1 VTALPPA
8 GVPKIWCTGR
18 HGLNDGIT
26 MKTKTILLMLLGLC
40 LAAFTSV
47 EAAQDVVSIVSPTDA
62 KILRLDV
69 APGDKVY
76 SGDMLAV
83 LKGDDGT
90 AINLKAGVS
99 GTITS
104 IKVISYQK
112 VSKGALIGTMSVSP
126 IIVDSPVAS
135 ESEELP
141 SIKTLIGDLF
151 KTTGIRGIIDGQLH
165 KDWTVGIGRIL
176 MICVGLGLLYLGIF
190 KQFEP
195 LLLIPIG
202 YGAIL
207 ANIPLAGI
215 SEPGGILY
223 YIYEVGIVT
232 GIFPL
237 LIFMGVGA
245 LTDFGPMIANPKTI
259 LLGGAAQIGIFVTLL
274 GALFLTDMVPGI
286 NFSLRDAASIG
297 IIGGA
302 DGPTAI
308 FLSSKLSPRLL
319 GSIAI
324 AAYSYMALVPIIQPP
339 IMKWLTTPEERQIK
353 MVQLRHVSKIEKI
366 MLPLLVL
373 GICAFL
379 LPTAAPLIGMFMLGN
394 LAKECG
400 VIDRLADTIKG
411 PLMYTVTI
419 FLGLGVGS
427 KLSADKFLN
436 LETLGILGLG
446 MIAFAIGTA
455 GGILM
460 AKLMNKLSKTPVNPL
475 IGAAGVSA
483 VPMAARVVNKVGLEA
498 NPQNHLIMH
507 AMGANVSG
515 VIGSAVAA
523 GTLLALL

>member
-1 VTALPPA
+1 
-8 GVPKIWCTGR
+8 
-18 HGLNDGIT
+18 
-26 MKTKTILLMLLGLC
+26 MKTKTILLILLGLC
-40 LAAFTSV
+40 LGCLSSAGAA
-47 EAAQDVVSIVSPTDA
+47 EDVVSILAPDNGKVVR
-62 KILRLDV
+62 IDV
-69 APGDKVY
+69 ASGGQIY
-76 SGDMLAV
+76 SGDYIV
-83 LKGDDGT
+83 ILKTDDGT
-90 AINLKAGVS
+90 LINLKSGVS
-99 GTITS
+99 GTVSSLNVT
-104 IKVISYQK
+104 SYQK
-112 VSKGALIGTMSVSP
+112 VKKGDLIGTITPGVVVEERPLASVT
-126 IIVDSPVAS
+126 
-135 ESEELP
+135 EELP
-141 SIKTLIGDLF
+141 SIKTLMGDLF
-151 KTTGIRGIIDGQLH
+151 NTTGVRGIIDGQLN

-176 MICVGLGLLYLGIF
+176 MICVGLVLLYLGIF

-207 ANIPLAGI
+207 SNIPLAGI

-223 YIYEVGIVT
+223 YVYEVGILT

-274 GALFLTDMVPGI
+274 GALVLTDLVPGI

-308 FLSSKLSPRLL
+308 FLSSQLSPRLL

-339 IMKWLTTPEERQIK
+339 IMKWLTSAEERQIK
-353 MVQLRHVSKIEKI
+353 MVQLRHVSKLEKM

-400 VIDRLADTIKG
+400 VIDRLSDTIKG

-436 LETLGILGLG
+436 METLGILALG
-446 MIAFAIGTA
+446 MVAFAIGTA
-455 GGILM
+455 GGVLM

-523 GTLLALL
+523 GVLLALL

>member
-1 VTALPPA
+1 MFILALAVLFLSVMPA
-8 GVPKIWCTGR
+8 AWATG
-18 HGLNDGIT
+18 D
-26 MKTKTILLMLLGLC
+26 
-40 LAAFTSV
+40 
-47 EAAQDVVSIVSPTDA
+47 DVDIFAPDEA
-62 KILRLDV
+62 KIIHVDTAEGEV
-69 APGDKVY
+69 IY
-76 SGDMLAV
+76 SGDAIAT
-83 LKGDDGT
+83 LKKHDGT
-90 AINLKAGVS
+90 KIVLRAGVS
-99 GTITS
+99 GKVTNLKAKAYATVTKGELLGTITPS
-104 IKVISYQK
+104 EIVAEMPVSGESHKLPGIKQLVYN
-112 VSKGALIGTMSVSP
+112 
-126 IIVDSPVAS
+126 
-135 ESEELP
+135 
-141 SIKTLIGDLF
+141 LF
-151 KTTGIRGIIDGQLH
+151 TTTGVAGFINDQIH
-165 KDWTVGIGRIL
+165 KDWTLGIGRVI
-176 MICVGLGLLYLGIF
+176 MICVGLVLIYLGIF
-190 KQFEP
+190 KEFEP

-207 ANIPLAGI
+207 SNIPLAGI
-215 SEPGGILY
+215 AQPGGILF

-232 GIFPL
+232 GVFPL

-259 LLGGAAQIGIFVTLL
+259 LLGGAAQFGIFTTLL
-274 GALFLTDMVPGI
+274 GALLLTDFVPGI
-286 NFSLRDAASIG
+286 EFSLRDAASIG

-308 FLSSKLSPRLL
+308 FLSSQLSPRLL

-339 IMKWLTTPEERQIK
+339 IMRLLTTKEEREIK

-366 MLPLLVL
+366 LLPLLVL
-373 GICAFL
+373 GICTLL
-379 LPTAAPLIGMFMLGN
+379 LPSAAPLIGMFMLGN

-400 VIDRLADTIKG
+400 VVDRLSDTIKSS
-411 PLMYTVTI
+411 LMYTVTI

-427 KLSADKFLN
+427 KLSAEKFLN
-436 LETLGILGLG
+436 VETLGILVLG

-455 GGILM
+455 SGVLI
-460 AKLMNKLSKTPVNPL
+460 AKLMNKLSKTPINPL

-523 GTLLALL
+523 GVLLALL

>member
-1 VTALPPA
+1 
-8 GVPKIWCTGR
+8 
-18 HGLNDGIT
+18 

-62 KILRLDV
+62 KILRIDV

-76 SGDMLAV
+76 SGDMLAI

-104 IKVISYQK
+104 VEVVSYQK
-112 VSKGALIGTMSVSP
+112 LSKGDLIGTIEIIP
-126 IIVDSPVAS
+126 IIAESPAAS
-135 ESEELP
+135 QSEELP
-141 SIKTLIGDLF
+141 SIKTLMSDLF
-151 KTTGIRGIIDGQLH
+151 KTTGIRSIIDAQLH

-215 SEPGGILY
+215 SDPGGILY
-223 YIYEVGIVT
+223 YIYDVGILT

-259 LLGGAAQIGIFVTLL
+259 LLGGAAQIGIFITLL
-274 GALFLTDMVPGI
+274 GALFLSDLVPGI

-339 IMKWLTTPEERQIK
+339 IMKWLTTKEERQIK
-353 MVQLRHVSKIEKI
+353 MVQLRHVSRIEKI

-379 LPTAAPLIGMFMLGN
+379 LPTAAPLIGMFMLG
-394 LAKECG
+394 K
-400 VIDRLADTIKG
+400 
-411 PLMYTVTI
+411 
-419 FLGLGVGS
+419 
-427 KLSADKFLN
+427 
-436 LETLGILGLG
+436 
-446 MIAFAIGTA
+446 IGRA
-455 GGILM
+455 H
-460 AKLMNKLSKTPVNPL
+460 V
-475 IGAAGVSA
+475 
-483 VPMAARVVNKVGLEA
+483 
-498 NPQNHLIMH
+498 
-507 AMGANVSG
+507 
-515 VIGSAVAA
+515 
-523 GTLLALL
+523 

>member
-1 VTALPPA
+1 
-8 GVPKIWCTGR
+8 
-18 HGLNDGIT
+18 
-26 MKTKTILLMLLGLC
+26 MKMRLFLLTLLGFC
-40 LAAFTSV
+40 LAACSSAWAEEQAV
-47 EAAQDVVSIVSPTDA
+47 EVLSPADA
-62 KILRLDV
+62 KILRIEV
-69 APGDKVY
+69 SPGNLVY
-76 SGDMLAV
+76 SGDKIATLKMENGTIIV
-83 LKGDDGT
+83 LHAGVAGKILNINYQSYTNVKKGDVIGIIGSSPIVAD
-90 AINLKAGVS
+90 IPVS
-99 GTITS
+99 GTS
-104 IKVISYQK
+104 QQLP
-112 VSKGALIGTMSVSP
+112 GLG
-126 IIVDSPVAS
+126 
-135 ESEELP
+135 ELAMR
-141 SIKTLIGDLF
+141 LF
-151 KTTGIRGIIDGQLH
+151 KTTGIAGIISDQMT
-165 KDWTVGIGRIL
+165 KDWTLGIGRIL
-176 MICVGLGLLYLGIF
+176 MIGVGLVLIYLGIF
-190 KQFEP
+190 KKFEP

-215 SEPGGILY
+215 ADPGGILY

-259 LLGGAAQIGIFVTLL
+259 LLGGAAQFGIFTTLL
-274 GALFLTDMVPGI
+274 GALLLSDLVPGI
-286 NFSLRDAASIG
+286 DFSLRDAASIG

-308 FLSSKLSPRLL
+308 FLSSQLSPRLL

-324 AAYSYMALVPIIQPP
+324 AAYSYMALVPLIQPP
-339 IMKWLTTPEERQIK
+339 IMKLLTTKEERQIK

-366 MLPLLVL
+366 LLPLLVL
-373 GICAFL
+373 GICATL
-379 LPTAAPLIGMFMLGN
+379 LPSAAPLIGMFMLGN

-400 VIDRLADTIKG
+400 VIERLSDTIKNS
-411 PLMYTVTI
+411 LMYTVTI

-436 LETLGILGLG
+436 LETLGILALG
-446 MIAFAIGTA
+446 MVAFCIGTA
-455 GGILM
+455 AGVLI
-460 AKLMNKLSKTPVNPL
+460 AKLMNKMSKTPINPL

-523 GTLLALL
+523 GVLLALL

>member
-1 VTALPPA
+1 MAL
-8 GVPKIWCTGR
+8 G
-18 HGLNDGIT
+18 
-26 MKTKTILLMLLGLC
+26 
-40 LAAFTSV
+40 FTSS
-47 EAAQDVVSIVSPTDA
+47 AQAQQDIVSIIAPADG
-62 KILRLDV
+62 KIIRLDIE
-69 APGDKVY
+69 PGDKVF
-76 SGDMLAV
+76 SGDILAIT
-83 LKGDDGT
+83 KIDDGT
-90 AINLKAGVS
+90 TIILRAGVS
-99 GTITS
+99 G
-104 IKVISYQK
+104 V
-112 VSKGALIGTMSVSP
+112 VESVSMRP
-126 IIVDSPVAS
+126 YKKIKKDSVLGTIKQSLIVADQPLAAEAS
-135 ESEELP
+135 ELP
-141 SIKTLIGDLF
+141 NMITLAKNLF
-151 KTTGIRGIIDGQLH
+151 RTTGVFGIIEGQLD
-165 KDWTVGIGRIL
+165 KDWTVGIGRVL
-176 MICVGLGLLYLGIF
+176 MICVGLTLLYLGIF

-207 ANIPLAGI
+207 SNIPLAGI

-223 YIYEVGIVT
+223 YIYDVGIVT

-245 LTDFGPMIANPKTI
+245 LTDFGPMLANPKTI
-259 LLGGAAQIGIFVTLL
+259 LLGGAAQIGIFITLL
-274 GALFLTDMVPGI
+274 GALFLSDFIPGI

-308 FLSSKLSPRLL
+308 FLSSQLSPRLL

-339 IMKWLTTPEERQIK
+339 IMKWLTTEEERQIK
-353 MVQLRHVSKIEKI
+353 MVQMRHVSRIEKMI
-366 MLPLLVL
+366 LPLLVL

-400 VIDRLADTIKG
+400 VIDRLTENIKG
-411 PLMYTVTI
+411 PLMYVVTI

-436 LETLGILGLG
+436 IETLGILALG
-446 MIAFAIGTA
+446 MIAFCIGTA
-455 GGILM
+455 GGVLM
-460 AKLMNKLSKTPVNPL
+460 AKLMNKLSKAPVNPL

-523 GTLLALL
+523 GVLLALL

>member
-1 VTALPPA
+1 
-8 GVPKIWCTGR
+8 
-18 HGLNDGIT
+18 
-26 MKTKTILLMLLGLC
+26 M
-40 LAAFTSV
+40 
-47 EAAQDVVSIVSPTDA
+47 
-62 KILRLDV
+62 
-69 APGDKVY
+69 
-76 SGDMLAV
+76 
-83 LKGDDGT
+83 
-90 AINLKAGVS
+90 
-99 GTITS
+99 
-104 IKVISYQK
+104 
-112 VSKGALIGTMSVSP
+112 
-126 IIVDSPVAS
+126 
-135 ESEELP
+135 
-141 SIKTLIGDLF
+141 
-151 KTTGIRGIIDGQLH
+151 DGQLNR
-165 KDWTVGIGRIL
+165 DWTVGIGRVL
-176 MICVGLGLLYLGIF
+176 MITVGLVLLYLGIF
-190 KQFEP
+190 KGFEP
-195 LLLIPIG
+195 LLLVPIG

-215 SEPGGILY
+215 ADPGGILH

-259 LLGGAAQIGIFVTLL
+259 LLGGAAQLGIFATLL
-274 GALFLTDMVPGI
+274 GALFLSEFVPGI

-308 FLSSKLSPRLL
+308 FLSSQLSPRLL

-339 IMKWLTTPEERQIK
+339 IMKWLTSKEERQIK
-353 MVQLRHVSKIEKI
+353 MVQLRHVSKLEKI
-366 MLPLLVL
+366 MLPMLVL
-373 GICAFL
+373 GICSLL
-379 LPTAAPLIGMFMLGN
+379 LPSAAPLIGMFMLGN

-400 VIDRLADTIKG
+400 VVDRLSDNIKG
-411 PLMYTVTI
+411 ALMYTVTV

-436 LETLGILGLG
+436 METIGILLLG
-446 MIAFAIGTA
+446 MVAFGIGTA
-455 GGILM
+455 GGVLM
-460 AKLMNKLSKTPVNPL
+460 AKLMNKLTKTPINPL

-507 AMGANVSG
+507 AMGPNVAG

-523 GTLLALL
+523 GVLLALL

>member
-1 VTALPPA
+1 
-8 GVPKIWCTGR
+8 
-18 HGLNDGIT
+18 
-26 MKTKTILLMLLGLC
+26 MKTKTILLVLIGLC
-40 LAAFTSV
+40 LAVAHLAQ
-47 EAAQDVVSIVSPTDA
+47 AADERVAIVAPVDA

-69 APGDKVY
+69 VAGDKVY
-76 SGDMLAV
+76 SGDTLAI
-83 LKGDDGT
+83 LKADDGT
-90 AINLKAGVS
+90 TIILKAGVS
-99 GTITS
+99 GTVAS
-104 IKVISYQK
+104 VDVISYQK
-112 VSKGALIGTMSVSP
+112 IKQGAQVGSIDPAP
-126 IIVDSPVAS
+126 ILAEQPLAG
-135 ESEELP
+135 ESQELP
-141 SIKTLIGDLF
+141 SIVALIGNLF
-151 KTTGIRGIIDGQLH
+151 RTTGLYGFIDGQFS

-176 MICVGLGLLYLGIF
+176 MICVGLTLLYLGIF

-215 SEPGGILY
+215 AEPGGILY

-274 GALFLTDMVPGI
+274 GALFLSDLVPGI

-339 IMKWLTTPEERQIK
+339 IMKWLTSEEERKIK
-353 MVQLRHVSKIEKI
+353 MVQLRHVSRLEKMI
-366 MLPLLVL
+366 LPLLVL

-400 VIDRLADTIKG
+400 VIDRLSDNIKG
-411 PLMYTVTI
+411 ALMYTVTI

-436 LETLGILGLG
+436 LETLGILALG

-455 GGILM
+455 GGVLM
-460 AKLMNKLSKTPVNPL
+460 GKLMNRLSKTPVNPL

-523 GTLLALL
+523 GVLLALL

>member
-1 VTALPPA
+1 
-8 GVPKIWCTGR
+8 
-18 HGLNDGIT
+18 
-26 MKTKTILLMLLGLC
+26 MKTKTILFLLVGFCLG
-40 LAAFTSV
+40 LAAFVQASG
-47 EAAQDVVSIVSPTDA
+47 DMVSIVSPADG
-62 KILRLDV
+62 KIVRLDV
-69 APGDKVY
+69 APGDKVF
-76 SGDMLAV
+76 SGDSLAII
-83 LKGDDGT
+83 KGDDGT
-90 AINLKAGVS
+90 TIILKAGVS
-99 GTITS
+99 GTVAAID
-104 IKVISYQK
+104 VISYGK
-112 VSKGALIGTMSVSP
+112 VKKGEPIGTISTAT
-126 IIVDSPVAS
+126 IIAEQPVAT
-135 ESEELP
+135 EAEELP
-141 SIKTLIGDLF
+141 GIGALVGNLF
-151 KTTGIRGIIDGQLH
+151 RTTGVYGVIDGQIS

-176 MICVGLGLLYLGIF
+176 MICVGLTLLYLGIF
-190 KQFEP
+190 KEFEP

-207 ANIPLAGI
+207 SNIPLAGI
-215 SEPGGILY
+215 AEPGGILY
-223 YIYEVGIVT
+223 YVYDVGIVT
-232 GIFPL
+232 GVIPL
-237 LIFMGVGA
+237 
-245 LTDFGPMIANPKTI
+245 
-259 LLGGAAQIGIFVTLL
+259 
-274 GALFLTDMVPGI
+274 LFLTDLVPGI

-308 FLSSKLSPRLL
+308 FLSSQLSPRLL

-339 IMKWLTTPEERQIK
+339 IMKWLTSEEERRIK
-353 MVQLRHVSKIEKI
+353 MVQLRHVSKLEKMI
-366 MLPLLVL
+366 LPLLVL

-400 VIDRLADTIKG
+400 VIDRLSDVIKG
-411 PLMYTVTI
+411 ALMYTVTI

-436 LETLGILGLG
+436 LETLGILALG
-446 MIAFAIGTA
+446 MIAFGIGTA
-455 GGILM
+455 GGVLM
-460 AKLMNKLSKTPVNPL
+460 AKAMNRLSKTPVNPL

-523 GTLLALL
+523 GVLLALL

>member
-1 VTALPPA
+1 
-8 GVPKIWCTGR
+8 
-18 HGLNDGIT
+18 
-26 MKTKTILLMLLGLC
+26 MKTKTILFLFLGFCLG
-40 LAAFTSV
+40 LAAFVQASG
-47 EAAQDVVSIVSPTDA
+47 DMVSIVSPADG
-62 KILRLDV
+62 KIVRLDV

-76 SGDMLAV
+76 SGDTLAIV
-83 LKGDDGT
+83 KADDGT
-90 AINLKAGVS
+90 TIILKAGVS
-99 GTITS
+99 GTIAS
-104 IKVISYQK
+104 IDVGSYEKVKKDAQVGSISTAAIIAEQP
-112 VSKGALIGTMSVSP
+112 VAGEAQELPGIGALVGN
-126 IIVDSPVAS
+126 
-135 ESEELP
+135 
-141 SIKTLIGDLF
+141 LF
-151 KTTGIRGIIDGQLH
+151 RTTGVYGVIDGQFS

-176 MICVGLGLLYLGIF
+176 MICVGLTLLYLGIF

-215 SEPGGILY
+215 AEPGGILY
-223 YIYEVGIVT
+223 YIYDVGIVT

-274 GALFLTDMVPGI
+274 GALLLSDLVPGI

-308 FLSSKLSPRLL
+308 FLSSQLSPRLL

-339 IMKWLTTPEERQIK
+339 IMKWLTSEEERRIK
-353 MVQLRHVSKIEKI
+353 MVQLRHVSKLEKMI
-366 MLPLLVL
+366 LPLLVL

-400 VIDRLADTIKG
+400 VIDRLSDVIKG
-411 PLMYTVTI
+411 ALMYTVTI

-436 LETLGILGLG
+436 LETLGILALG

-455 GGILM
+455 GGVLM
-460 AKLMNKLSKTPVNPL
+460 AKAMNRLSKTPVNPL

-523 GTLLALL
+523 GVLLALL

>member
-1 VTALPPA
+1 MHCAAVQPNSRLQNGT
-8 GVPKIWCTGR
+8 I
-18 HGLNDGIT
+18 
-26 MKTKTILLMLLGLC
+26 MKLKTILLLLLGITIA
-40 LAAFTSV
+40 LAATSQASDQHV
-47 EAAQDVVSIVSPTDA
+47 PITAPVDA
-62 KILRLDV
+62 KVIRVDV
-69 APGDKVY
+69 AVGDKVF
-76 SGDMLAV
+76 SGDTLAI
-83 LKGDDGT
+83 LKTTDGT
-90 AINLKAGVS
+90 TIYLKAGVS
-99 GTITS
+99 GS
-104 IKVISYQK
+104 IKELNIIPYKK
-112 VSKGALIGTMSVSP
+112 VAKDSP
-126 IIVDSPVAS
+126 IGIIMLEEIVAAIPSTNQT
-135 ESEELP
+135 EGLP
-141 SIKTLIGDLF
+141 SIGVLVKNLF
-151 KTTGIRGIIDGQLH
+151 KTTGIYGIIDGQLD

-176 MICVGLGLLYLGIF
+176 MIMVGLGLLYLGIF

-215 SEPGGILY
+215 ADPGGILY

-245 LTDFGPMIANPKTI
+245 LTDFGPMIANPITI

-274 GALFLTDMVPGI
+274 GALLLTDLVPGI
-286 NFSLRDAASIG
+286 NFSLADAASIG

-308 FLSSKLSPRLL
+308 FLSSQLSPRLL

-339 IMKWLTTPEERQIK
+339 IMKWLTSEEERKIK
-353 MVQLRHVSKIEKI
+353 MVQLRHVSKIEK
-366 MLPLLVL
+366 MTLPLLVL

-400 VIDRLADTIKG
+400 VVDRLSDNIKG
-411 PLMYTVTI
+411 ALMYTVTI

-436 LETLGILGLG
+436 METLGILALG
-446 MIAFAIGTA
+446 MVAFCIGTA
-455 GGILM
+455 GGVLM
-460 AKLMNKLSKTPVNPL
+460 AKLMNRVSKSPINPL

-483 VPMAARVVNKVGLEA
+483 VPMAARVVNKVGLQA

-523 GTLLALL
+523 GVLLALL